1 MYIKQKNMRRTSR
14 KLSEETRQK
23 ISMALRNKPKT
34 VAHREALSASLRAY
48 WQTIPVEENE
58 AEG

>member
-1 MYIKQKNMRRTSR
+1 MKRTSR
-14 KLSEETRQK
+14 KLSEETKQK

-34 VAHREALSASLRAY
+34 AAHREALSASLRAY
-48 WQTIPVEENE
+48 WQTIPAEGNE